1 VTDRRPQAGDS
12 DGRRDGSD
20 ARSIARLY
28 EAAGIQRRLG
38 FGQRLAVVVVDLSNA
53 FTSREHPLG
62 SDMDDV
68 VAATV
73 RLLDAARAADLPI
86 FFTTI
91 SYQDGAGPGTWGIKS
106 PVLLSLVGTGS
117 DVDIDARL
125 IRRPSEPLITK
136 PGASA
141 FFGTS
146 LASQLTHAGVDTV
159 LVAGGSTSGCVR
171 ATVVD
176 AIQLGLRPIVPLEC
190 VGDRATGPHEASLI
204 DMDGKYADVLDLAE
218 VLEYVK
224 GLPDPTETLPPL
236 GGSA

>member
-1 VTDRRPQAGDS
+1 MSGEPPHAKGAPDS
-12 DGRRDGSD
+12 DG
-20 ARSIARLY
+20 ARAVAAQY

-38 FGQRLAVVVVDLSNA
+38 FGQRPAVVVVDLSNA
-53 FTSREHPLG
+53 FTSLDHPLG

-73 RLLDAARAADLPI
+73 SLLDVARAAPLPI

-91 SYQDGAGPGTWGIKS
+91 SYPDGSDPGTWGLKS
-106 PVLLSLVGTGS
+106 PVLLSLVGSGS

-125 IRRPSEPLITK
+125 MRRPTEPLITK

-141 FFGTS
+141 FFATNLTS
-146 LASQLTHAGVDTV
+146 HLTHAGVDTV

-176 AIQLGLRPIVPLEC
+176 AIQLGLRPIVPVEC
-190 VGDRATGPHEASLI
+190 VGDRAEGPHQASLI
-204 DMDGKYADVLDLAE
+204 DMDGKYADVLGLAE
-218 VLEYVK
+218 VLDYVK
-224 GLPDPTETLPPL
+224 GLPEPTDGNRPVRGP
-236 GGSA
+236 A